1 MNKKSL
7 NKIQNLI
14 KLNTDVLNKMR
25 ANLLQ
30 KYPPALHIV
39 NEQGKIVL
47 QAKIKR
53 QEGKIE
59 LLKSLLGEI

>member
-30 KYPPALHIV
+30 KYPPALHIY
-39 NEQGKIVL
+39 NEQAKYVL
-47 QAKIKR
+47 EAKIRR

>member
-30 KYPPALHIV
+30 KYPPAVHI
-39 NEQGKIVL
+39 NNQ
-47 QAKIKR
+47 QAKYVLEAKIRR

-59 LLKSLLGEI
+59 LLKSLQGEI